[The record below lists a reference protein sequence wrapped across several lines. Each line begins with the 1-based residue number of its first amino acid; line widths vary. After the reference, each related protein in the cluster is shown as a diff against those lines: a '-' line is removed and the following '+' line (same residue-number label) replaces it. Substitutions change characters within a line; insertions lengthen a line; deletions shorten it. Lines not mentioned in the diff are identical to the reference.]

1 VPAEISNI
9 DSFTK
14 IAENAEECRVLRYVD
29 VVKLKLRTPKK
40 LYTMSMEP
48 SKADAFLK
56 NLKCKVV
63 ELTKEKKR
71 KSEKEVASNLRETQ
85 EEE

>member
-1 VPAEISNI
+1 MPSEISNA

-14 IAENAEECRVLRYVD
+14 IAENAEECRVIRFGD

-48 SKADAFLK
+48 SKADALLK

-71 KSEKEVASNLRETQ
+71 KPQKEEASNPREKQ